1 MGNVLK
7 SLCLYP
13 INVES
18 APNWVMRKAF
28 ERSFAPFYE
37 YDWFNLA
44 RKNGLKQTHE
54 DFIKFLQKNRPEYC
68 FMQIQSPDA
77 MDVETIKRM
86 AKFTKIINW
95 TGDVKN
101 DAAWYKWLVEIG
113 KHVHLTLF
121 TNQTDVEILREHGCR
136 ADYLQVGFDNVWY
149 NKRIASSTGP
159 EIVFCANEYGNFPLS
174 NFRVNAVLAL
184 KKEFGERFAVY
195 GSGWDKYGIRT
206 RPVNN
211 VSEAQLY
218 NNAKIGISIS
228 NLNLERY
235 HSDRLLRIM
244 ACGCMPMSHDYKGW
258 QKDFTAPNLFNTGNI
273 EIFHNT
279 PHLIEQCWRYLK
291 EDELRQTIADNAYIN
306 AHSNHTWD
314 VRCQQLIQLLKKYN

>member
-1 MGNVLK
+1 MGKLL

-28 ERSFAPFYE
+28 ERHFAPFFH

-44 RKNGLKQTHE
+44 KTKGLKAVHE
-54 DFIKFLQKNRPEYC
+54 EFIQFLKVNRPEYT
-68 FMQIQSPDA
+68 FMQLQSEAA

-101 DAAWYKWLVEIG
+101 ESGWYKWLVEIG
-113 KHVHLTLF
+113 KHIHLTLF
-121 TNQTDVEILREHGCR
+121 TNETDVKILREHGCR
-136 ADYLQVGFDNVWY
+136 ADYLQVGFDDIWY
-149 NKRIASSTGP
+149 NKKQPTATGP

-174 NFRVNAVLAL
+174 NLRVHAALEL
-184 KKEFGERFAVY
+184 KKVFGDRFAVY
-195 GSGWDKYGIRT
+195 GNGWQKYGINT
-206 RPVNN
+206 RPVKN
-211 VSEAQLY
+211 VEEAQLY
-218 NNAKIGISIS
+218 NNAKIAISIS

-244 ACGCMPMSHDYKGW
+244 ACGCMPLSHYYKGW
-258 QKDFTAPNLFNTGNI
+258 DKDFKQHVNI
-273 EIFHNT
+273 VAGEDVFV
-279 PHLIEQCWRYLK
+279 LISQCKHYLDNHEQ
-291 EDELRQTIADNAYIN
+291 RQIIADNAYIN

-314 VRCQQLIQLLKKYN
+314 VRCKQLIQLLKTYN

>member
-1 MGNVLK
+1 MGNLL

-28 ERSFAPFYE
+28 ERYFTPCYH

-44 RKNGLKQTHE
+44 KTQGLKKTHE
-54 DFIKFLQKNRPEYC
+54 DFIKFLWSTRPDYT

-101 DAAWYKWLVEIG
+101 DAGWYKWLVEIG
-113 KHVHLTLF
+113 KHIHLSLF

-149 NKRIASSTGP
+149 NKRQPNRTGP

-195 GSGWDKYGIRT
+195 GNGWDKYGIRT
-206 RPVNN
+206 RAVRNTEE
-211 VSEAQLY
+211 SQLY
-218 NNAKIGISIS
+218 NNAKIALSIS

-244 ACGCMPMSHDYKGW
+244 ACGCMPISHNYKGW
-258 QKDFTAPNLFNTGNI
+258 DKDFTAPNLFTTGNI
-273 EIFHNT
+273 VVFNQVSD
-279 PHLIEQCWRYLK
+279 LIIKCVEYLNS
-291 EDELRQTIADNAYIN
+291 DETRQTIADNAYIN
-306 AHSNHTWD
+306 AHSNHTWE
-314 VRCQQLIQLLKKYN
+314 VRCKQLIQLLKKYN